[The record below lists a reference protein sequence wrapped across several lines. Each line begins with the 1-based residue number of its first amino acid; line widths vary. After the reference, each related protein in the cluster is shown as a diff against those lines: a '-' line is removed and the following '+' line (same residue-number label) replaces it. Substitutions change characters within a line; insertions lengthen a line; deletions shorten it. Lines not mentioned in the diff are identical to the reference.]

1 MGLEYY
7 KPIIVMIGCQL
18 FYAGT
23 NLFVRAAL
31 LEEMSS
37 SVFVVYRQFIG
48 FLLMA
53 PFAYF
58 SWKGKDGCCLKWKSF
73 WLIFLLSFVGVTANH
88 NSYYMGMTLVSTSV
102 ASAMY
107 NLAPAITFVM
117 AYTMG
122 LEKVG
127 RSWGSFGKIIGTVV
141 CVSGAAVMALLEGP
155 KLLDVAVGVGDD
167 HARLTGCLL
176 VFTSSC
182 CWSFALILQ
191 ARVND
196 SYPDYVSMTALMCL
210 MASLQS
216 AIFTII
222 VAPSINVWILT
233 TPVQI
238 FSCLFAG
245 MTSAIT
251 FFAQAW
257 CVARRGPLFSALFQP
272 LCTVIVTL
280 LGYIFLHEDLYLG
293 SVTGGV
299 AVIIGLYIVLWG
311 KAKDNSNSMEEMI
324 KTLEPQI
331 FESCKI
337 DLEEPLLPEKTSN

>member
-7 KPIIVMIGCQL
+7 KPIIVMLGCQL
-18 FYAGT
+18 LYAGT

-58 SWKGKDGCCLKWKSF
+58 SRKGKDGCCLNWKSF
-73 WLIFLLSFVGVTANH
+73 WLIFLLSFVG
-88 NSYYMGMTLVSTSV
+88 
-102 ASAMY
+102 
-107 NLAPAITFVM
+107 
-117 AYTMG
+117 

-127 RSWGSFGKIIGTVV
+127 RSWGSFAKIIGTVV
-141 CVSGAAVMALLEGP
+141 CVSGAAVMAFLEGP
-155 KLLDVAVGVGDD
+155 KLLEVAVGDD
-167 HARLTGCLL
+167 HERLIGCFLI
-176 VFTSSC
+176 FASSC

-191 ARVND
+191 ARVNE

-216 AIFTII
+216 GIFTMI
-222 VAPSINVWILT
+222 VAPSMNVWKLT
-233 TPVQI
+233 TPIQI

-272 LCTVIVTL
+272 LCTVIVTV

-311 KAKDNSNSMEEMI
+311 KSKDNNSSTEEMI
-324 KTLEPQI
+324 KKTLDPQI
-331 FESCKI
+331 CESCKI
-337 DLEEPLLPEKTSN
+337 DLEEPLLPEKPSN

>member
-7 KPIIVMIGCQL
+7 KPIIVMLGCQL
-18 FYAGT
+18 LYAGT

-31 LEEMSS
+31 LEKMSS

-58 SWKGKDGCCLKWKSF
+58 SRKGKDGCLNWKSF

-107 NLAPAITFVM
+107 NLAPAITFLM

-127 RSWGSFGKIIGTVV
+127 RSWGSFAKIIGTVV

-155 KLLDVAVGVGDD
+155 KLLEVAVGVGDD
-167 HARLTGCLL
+167 HTRVIGCLL
-176 VFTSSC
+176 IFASSC

-191 ARVND
+191 ARVNE

-210 MASLQS
+210 MASVQS
-216 AIFTII
+216 GIFTMI
-222 VAPSINVWILT
+222 VAPSMDVWKLT
-233 TPVQI
+233 TPIQI

-272 LCTVIVTL
+272 LCTVIVTV

-311 KAKDNSNSMEEMI
+311 KAKDNSSSTEEMI
-324 KTLEPQI
+324 KKTLDPQI
-331 FESCKI
+331 CESCKI
-337 DLEEPLLPEKTSN
+337 DLEEPLLPEKPSN

>member
-1 MGLEYY
+1 MGLMEYY
-7 KPIIVMIGCQL
+7 KPIIVMIGCQFL
-18 FYAGT
+18 YAGT

-58 SWKGKDGCCLKWKSF
+58 SRKGKDGCRLKWKSF

-88 NSYYMGMTLVSTSV
+88 NSYYMGMTLITTSV

-122 LEKVG
+122 LEKVV
-127 RSWGSFGKIIGTVV
+127 RSWGSIAKIIGTVL

-155 KLLDVAVGVGDD
+155 KLLDTKLGDD
-167 HARLTGCLL
+167 HTRLIGCLL
-176 VFTSSC
+176 VFGSSC
-182 CWSFALILQ
+182 CWSLALILQ
-191 ARVND
+191 ARVNEY
-196 SYPDYVSMTALMCL
+196 YPDYVSMTAYMCL

-216 AIFTII
+216 GIFT
-222 VAPSINVWILT
+222 VLVEPSTNVWKLT
-233 TPVQI
+233 TPMQI

-272 LCTVIVTL
+272 LCTVIVTVF
-280 LGYIFLHEDLYLG
+280 GYIFLHEDLYTGRCSG
-293 SVTGGV
+293 S
-299 AVIIGLYIVLWG
+299 
-311 KAKDNSNSMEEMI
+311 DNWTIYSAMG
-324 KTLEPQI
+324 
-331 FESCKI
+331 
-337 DLEEPLLPEKTSN
+337 